1 MTKFFNYFLNLLSKF
16 FDSLIKFV
24 LYLITPIIIGYE
36 KTSELQLFIALIFL
50 SSVIFRFSSEI
61 IFLKK
66 LSDLNLNLKKF
77 NLLIYQTLILFS
89 KSYFV
94 FFIILFALYKFAKLF
109 INIQIY
115 EIIENYYIYI
125 FLNSLTFSFVA
136 IVAFSLRALGRPNLS
151 ILFFGSIWPSI
162 IIILLIIESIFNYG
176 MHFIIKNFTI
186 YFLLIGISISIYFF
200 YFVNHKFVFKKYEKK
215 YTKLKTDRL
224 NSYIQSIGSIFI
236 NWVPIIIFSFYNDKI
251 SSGIFATYFKF
262 GLGLLYFINVVD
274 LISAKK
280 LSYYF
285 QIKNKIKLKKTY
297 NEFKVLKIISAIM
310 IFFLSYIF
318 FKIYDHY
325 FSSAN
330 IEYTLFLYIA
340 LILLCGFF
348 GPIDISFLLFNKEKL
363 LAKNNIF
370 LIISIIIIL
379 NLTCQYF
386 GILGSLISF
395 SIILLI
401 NYTYKYFI
409 LKKLNYV

>member
-1 MTKFFNYFLNLLSKF
+1 
-16 FDSLIKFV
+16 
-24 LYLITPIIIGYE
+24 
-36 KTSELQLFIALIFL
+36 
-50 SSVIFRFSSEI
+50 
-61 IFLKK
+61 
-66 LSDLNLNLKKF
+66 
-77 NLLIYQTLILFS
+77 
-89 KSYFV
+89 
-94 FFIILFALYKFAKLF
+94 
-109 INIQIY
+109 
-115 EIIENYYIYI
+115 
-125 FLNSLTFSFVA
+125 
-136 IVAFSLRALGRPNLS
+136 
-151 ILFFGSIWPSI
+151 
-162 IIILLIIESIFNYG
+162 
-176 MHFIIKNFTI
+176 
-186 YFLLIGISISIYFF
+186 
-200 YFVNHKFVFKKYEKK
+200 VFKKYEKK

-251 SSGIFATYFKF
+251 SSGIFATYFKI

-297 NEFKVLKIISAIM
+297 NEFKLLKIISAVV

-325 FSSAN
+325 FNSIN
-330 IEYTLFLYIA
+330 IEHTLYLYIT

-348 GPIDISFLLFNKEKL
+348 GPLDISFLLFNKEKV

-401 NYTYKYFI
+401 NYIYKYFI